1 LEDPGDFGGS
11 FEFSE
16 LVFVDL
22 GSDGLQKLL
31 LFPTLVFNFLFDKFD
46 KFLAVGGVGCND
58 LELSGLFLG
67 KRFRGGGDA
76 LGEGGDFFEN
86 SVLKSP
92 GLRWRSAAARCVS
105 ARFRSSCA
113 FPARPPLRFL
123 AKGWVTVLLLL
134 LAEVFELLLVSAELL
149 VELVGDCFE
158 DGNLLFQLAN
168 ECLAFL
174 VGVLELGQLLEE
186 LFGLLFFVAGF
197 AILGETYMW
206 EFTRD
211 FIANC

>member
-1 LEDPGDFGGS
+1 
-11 FEFSE
+11 
-16 LVFVDL
+16 
-22 GSDGLQKLL
+22 
-31 LFPTLVFNFLFDKFD
+31 
-46 KFLAVGGVGCND
+46 
-58 LELSGLFLG
+58 
-67 KRFRGGGDA
+67 
-76 LGEGGDFFEN
+76 
-86 SVLKSP
+86 
-92 GLRWRSAAARCVS
+92 
-105 ARFRSSCA
+105 
-113 FPARPPLRFL
+113 
-123 AKGWVTVLLLL
+123 
-134 LAEVFELLLVSAELL
+134 VSAELL